1 MERAVIFGVY
11 DYIGYSLCQYML
23 DMGVE
28 IDGIHSG
35 SSTEEY
41 FTEEKRLEIGRNA
54 NFSEK
59 ELNEWEYT
67 GAGKYLFISLFESY
81 QSSTANGIF
90 TDMLMKK
97 LEDSN
102 PSIVLILP
110 AYFAVKNEKM
120 EESQR
125 RLLRFFEQ
133 RKHSVLEVYLPTIY
147 GPWQPEK
154 FFFQQALNYL
164 EYGKHSPEVA
174 GWEWT
179 HDAIYIDDAITE
191 IVEMAEAGEKGNFF
205 LSSGEKN
212 RWLKCAE
219 QLLGRK
225 NDARWRNTVELTE
238 IKEFIRVRKMKR
250 NENIVKGLNK
260 QKEQYYRIQESR
272 V

>member
-28 IDGIHSG
+28 IDGVHSG

-59 ELNEWEYT
+59 KLKEWVNT
-67 GAGKYLFISLFESY
+67 GAVELLFISLFESD

-90 TDMLMKK
+90 TDMLLKK
-97 LEDSN
+97 LEYSN
-102 PSIVLILP
+102 SSIILILP
-110 AYFAVKNEKM
+110 AYFAVENEKM

-125 RLLRFFEQ
+125 SLLRFFEK

-147 GPWQPEK
+147 GPWQPEG

-164 EYGKHSPEVA
+164 EDGKHTPEIA

-191 IVEMAEAGEKGNFF
+191 IVEMAEAGEKGKVL

-219 QLLGRK
+219 QLLGREK
-225 NDARWRNTVELTE
+225 NQRWRHAGETPE
-238 IKEFIRVRKMKR
+238 IKDVIRVRSIKR
-250 NENIVKGLNK
+250 NENIGKGLNK